1 MKKGEI
7 LDKVYKSKLPS
18 RAKQIM
24 FYLINRANAEGTC
37 FPSVKTIA
45 SDCGVS
51 ERTIQRNMNILVEQG
66 FIIKEE
72 RYRDNGGQSSNLYRL
87 QMESENNNIKPSA
100 NEKKFDEK
108 KLKDIEVKEETRN
121 IENIEVVN
129 FEDYEKEKKN
139 IVDVSMGIPLN
150 KSNLANKYNCHP
162 MIFCEISKKSRPIR
176 MMSTLSSLCH
186 GVGDNLY
193 PPWTIQ
199 FKRYMDIER

>member
-1 MKKGEI
+1 M
-7 LDKVYKSKLPS
+7 LDKVYKSNLPS

-66 FIIKEE
+66 FILKEE

-87 QMESENNNIKPSA
+87 QMESENNNNIKPSA
-100 NEKKFDEK
+100 NKKKFDEK
-108 KLKDIEVKEETRN
+108 KLKDIEVKEETSNIKN
-121 IENIEVVN
+121 IEAIS
-129 FEDYEKEKKN
+129 FEDYIESKLIETNN
-139 IVDVSMGIPLN
+139 IEELNQSIASISIQRPLKYINFIN
-150 KSNLANKYNCHP
+150 KGKCHP
-162 MIFCEISKKSRPIR
+162 MLFYRINRRINNLRTIL
-176 MMSTLSSLCH
+176 TLNSLCH

-193 PPWTIQ
+193 PP
-199 FKRYMDIER
+199 

>member
-7 LDKVYKSKLPS
+7 LDKVYKSNLPS

-87 QMESENNNIKPSA
+87 QIKPENNNIKPNA
-100 NEKKFDEK
+100 NEKKFDKE
-108 KLKDIEVKEETRN
+108 KLKDVEVKEEKTSK
-121 IENIEVVN
+121 IENIEVIS
-129 FEDYEKEKKN
+129 FEDYEEEKDVIENETKKEKTY

-150 KSNLANKYNCHP
+150 KGNFVNKYNCHP
-162 MIFCEISKKSRPIR
+162 SIFYEIGKKSKPITI
-176 MMSTLSSLCH
+176 MSELNSLCH
-186 GVGDNLY
+186 GVGDNVY
-193 PPWTIQ
+193 PP
-199 FKRYMDIER
+199 

>member
-7 LDKVYKSKLPS
+7 LDKVYKSNLPS

-45 SDCGVS
+45 NDCGVS

-100 NEKKFDEK
+100 NGKKFDEK
-108 KLKDIEVKEETRN
+108 KLKDIEVKEEISN
-121 IENIEVVN
+121 IENIEAVS
-129 FEDYEKEKKN
+129 FEDYEKEKDVIPNETKKEKKY
-139 IVDVSMGIPLN
+139 IVDVSMDIPLN
-150 KSNLANKYNCHP
+150 KANFVNKHNCHP
-162 MIFCEISKKSRPIR
+162 SIFYEIGKKIN
-176 MMSTLSSLCH
+176 STRRILTLNSLCH
-186 GVGDNLY
+186 GMGDNLY
-193 PPWTIQ
+193 PP
-199 FKRYMDIER
+199 

>member
-7 LDKVYKSKLPS
+7 LDKVYKSNLPS

-87 QMESENNNIKPSA
+87 QMEPENNNNNIKPNA

-108 KLKDIEVKEETRN
+108 KLKDIEVKEETSN

-150 KSNLANKYNCHP
+150 KANLVNKYNCHP
-162 MIFCEISKKSRPIR
+162 MIFCEIGKKSKPIR
-176 MMSTLSSLCH
+176 TMSTLDSLCH

-193 PPWTIQ
+193 PP
-199 FKRYMDIER
+199 